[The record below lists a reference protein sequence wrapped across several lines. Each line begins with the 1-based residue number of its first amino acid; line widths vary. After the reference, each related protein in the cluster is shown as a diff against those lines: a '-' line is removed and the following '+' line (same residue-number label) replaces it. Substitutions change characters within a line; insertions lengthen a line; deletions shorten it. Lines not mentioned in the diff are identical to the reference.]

1 MLLISNPILSNF
13 SIKVGDNEVSSSGI
27 YQNPW
32 SKGISINGYGY
43 VGNKPGQPYSIES
56 GGGSVVLYIFGF
68 DLPTTRDY
76 SDRDNSNIKI
86 SKDALNVT
94 CNSLNYTLGT
104 FEDKVTNPTT
114 TNGAVTSGWKYVFTV
129 PENTGNYTETYYVYV
144 EDTYGNKVTI
154 PIYSNPRSSFN
165 VRFFKTYSSGTLSNE
180 TDSVIFTAS
189 GQQRGDLYLATDD
202 LSGTYS
208 PTIITSYYSSSVY
221 NSSGERINGSVNFSN
236 SITSSSVVAAN
247 L

>member
-1 MLLISNPILSNF
+1 MYRNSGHAETVKVVYPILSNF

-32 SKGISINGYGY
+32 TKGISINGYGY

-68 DLPTTRDY
+68 DLPTTGDY

-165 VRFFKTYSSGTLSNE
+165 VRFFKTYSSALCKRAESPGP
-180 TDSVIFTAS
+180 IFTV
-189 GQQRGDLYLATDD
+189 GND
-202 LSGTYS
+202 
-208 PTIITSYYSSSVY
+208 
-221 NSSGERINGSVNFSN
+221 IND
-236 SITSSSVVAAN
+236 
-247 L
+247 